1 MFGLF
6 NSNNTPAPQP
16 ALMSQGV
23 NRTAQLP
30 PALQREVAKMRNSG
44 VPEQRINDYITNR
57 LPYFSTFTPAP
68 APALSAAA
76 SSSNAP
82 APVLG
87 NLDEGDASVNIDG
100 TPINDSNFVKVIGD
114 AVRTAVKTGD
124 NAKPISKRQSLTP
137 DELTIP
143 QMNNTPQT
151 TIAAQTS
158 TMPLPKSKPPKNETF
173 IFN

>member
-1 MFGLF
+1 MFGLL
-6 NSNNTPAPQP
+6 SNNNNTPQP

-23 NRTAQLP
+23 NRTANLP
-30 PALQREVAKMRNSG
+30 PALQSDVAKMRNAG

-68 APALSAAA
+68 APALNAAA
-76 SSSNAP
+76 SSSTAP

-87 NLDEGDASVNIDG
+87 HLDEGDASVNIDG

-124 NAKPISKRQSLTP
+124 NAKPRSQRQTLPPPPPVLTDPATPAFPPPPVPPDATPSLV
-137 DELTIP
+137 
-143 QMNNTPQT
+143 
-151 TIAAQTS
+151 
-158 TMPLPKSKPPKNETF
+158 PPPAPPPA
-173 IFN
+173 